1 TTCSCQSTGSEAQ
14 SDDAEIFAASW
25 PGLSPTYPSPAK
37 RGRVAERSEAGWGPP
52 PDPPRYAWRVTLP
65 LRGRDNK
72 PIRLQTGVLKHRAAM
87 TRWRTTLD
95 RLIVLIAIL
104 AAWQLASF
112 LVGPYWVSS
121 PGAVAARFA
130 AQLWSGELIRHGGYT
145 IEESLIGTL

>member
-1 TTCSCQSTGSEAQ
+1 M
-14 SDDAEIFAASW
+14 
-25 PGLSPTYPSPAK
+25 
-37 RGRVAERSEAGWGPP
+37 ERS
-52 PDPPRYAWRVTLP
+52 DM
-65 LRGRDNK
+65 
-72 PIRLQTGVLKHRAAM
+72 RAAFPPADVPGCRFAPSGLQESCERRAVM

-104 AAWQLASF
+104 AVWQLASF

-145 IEESLIGTL
+145 IEESLIGTLVGGAPAVLLPFLLRRHPLIVAVLDPFMVGGYGAPKL